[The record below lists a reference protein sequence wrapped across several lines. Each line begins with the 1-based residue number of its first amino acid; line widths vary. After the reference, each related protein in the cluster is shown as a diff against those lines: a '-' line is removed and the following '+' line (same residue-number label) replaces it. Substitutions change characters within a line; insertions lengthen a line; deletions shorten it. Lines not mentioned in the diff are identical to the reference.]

1 MLRLSK
7 GSVWQLCSSESPFLL
22 PNGHKLY
29 TDEELPGKRSTGPRN
44 ASQMPRREEWMRET
58 AAGIGRRVEALRL
71 FWAGTEVELA
81 VLSKIASERQTGSA
95 LNSWLK
101 SQLVITGQFTH

>member
-7 GSVWQLCSSESPFLL
+7 GSVSQLCSSESPFMP

-44 ASQMPRREEWMRET
+44 ASQMPRREEWMRES

-81 VLSKIASERQTGSA
+81 VRSKIASERQTGSA

-101 SQLVITGQFTH
+101 SRFVR